1 MKQLTAFTK
10 KEFMEFIRTGKA
22 LLLMILF
29 VLFGIMNPAVAKL
42 TPWLLE
48 AMSQDLAET
57 GFVITEIKVDA
68 MSSWAQ
74 FYKNI
79 PIALILFLFLFSGIL
94 TAEYHKGTLVNMITK
109 GMDRWKILMS
119 KLIVMIFFWTAG
131 YWICY
136 GITYLYNAWF
146 WDNKAASYLLFSVF
160 CFYLIGIWIIS
171 LVVCFSA
178 FFENNSAVLIAI
190 ACSFFLVYLIGF
202 IQKVKKFLPIKLLD
216 SADLL
221 SGTKE
226 ASEYLYAMV
235 VLILLIIVNITIAV
249 IQFNKK
255 NL

>member
-10 KEFMEFIRTGKA
+10 KEFMEFTRTGKA

-42 TPWLLE
+42 TPWLLKT
-48 AMSQDLAET
+48 MSQDLAET

-79 PIALILFLFLFSGIL
+79 PIALIIFLFMFSGIL

-119 KLIVMIFFWTAG
+119 KLFVMLFFWTAG
-131 YWICY
+131 YWVCY

-146 WDNKAASYLLFSVF
+146 WDNKKASYLLFSAF

-171 LVVCFSA
+171 LIVCFSV

-202 IQKVKKFLPIKLLD
+202 IQKVKKFLPIKLFD

-221 SGTKE
+221 SGTRE
-226 ASEYLYAMV
+226 ASEYLYAIA
-235 VLILLIIVNITIAV
+235 VLILLAIVNIITAV

-255 NL
+255 NI